1 MTSVSKRLL
10 MSAIAIALMAS
21 SLSAWT
27 AEVDLHRSWD
37 DRCAECHGHAGEFA
51 RKHLRV
57 RDGILEGYH
66 EQRDLRQFMHN
77 HYAAGADVEAIY
89 DMLLAQ
95 ASTEARFKSE
105 CGGCHAKA
113 SDLVRTNVV
122 RSDGML
128 SGRSS
133 GKPLTMFLQGHGGLR
148 EDDVP
153 FFVQLLDRIE
163 AEVNP
168 Q

>member
-10 MSAIAIALMAS
+10 AIALMAS
-21 SLSAWT
+21 PFSAWT
-27 AEVDLHRSWD
+27 AGVDLHRSWD
-37 DRCAECHGHAGEFA
+37 DRCTECHDHAGQFA

-57 RDGILEGYH
+57 RDGILEGRH
-66 EQRDLRQFMHN
+66 EQRDLRQFMQN

-113 SDLVRTNVV
+113 SDLVRTNVLH
-122 RSDGML
+122 RNGIL

-133 GKPLTMFLQGHGGLR
+133 GHGSTTW
-148 EDDVP
+148 V
-153 FFVQLLDRIE
+153 
-163 AEVNP
+163 
-168 Q
+168 

>member
-1 MTSVSKRLL
+1 MAV
-10 MSAIAIALMAS
+10 IAIALIAS

-27 AEVDLHRSWD
+27 AGVDLHRSWD

-57 RDGILEGYH
+57 HDGVLVGHH
-66 EQRDLRQFMHN
+66 ERRDLRQFMQN
-77 HYAAGADVEAIY
+77 HYAAGADIEAIY
-89 DMLLAQ
+89 EMLLAQ

-113 SDLVRTNVV
+113 SDLVRTNVL
-122 RSDGML
+122 RRDGML
-128 SGRSS
+128 FGRSS
-133 GKPLTMFLQGHGGLR
+133 GKPLAMLLRGHGGLR
-148 EDDVP
+148 EVDVP